1 MLIMQTRQMP
11 ATARFHLFHQTE
23 EIFCKKDTLGRLGKD
38 ETDLFLKLA
47 FITQILYSSEEW
59 K

>member
-1 MLIMQTRQMP
+1 MQTGQMP

-23 EIFCKKDTLGRLGKD
+23 EIFCKKDTLGRPEKD

-47 FITQILYSSEEW
+47 FITQILYRSEEW